1 MSKVYTKENTI
12 ALDGVGIIYPYVA
25 TERMMNN
32 YRIHSSVEGEVSVPA
47 LKKAVQEMYE
57 AYPYFFHHLVKVGKE
72 YRLAPSDTCDV
83 VIPDNGLCKPFD
95 KYGDKPLVRVLY
107 SKNNIEFEMH
117 HCLAGGTGAREF
129 FMELL
134 KRYKH
139 NLELETPE
147 IDTDPVPE
155 NKFLTKNI
163 DFYKEIYKLG
173 GKSVGRPFITAL
185 RLGKGEERIPL
196 HYNILTAEPS
206 VLSKAAKSYGVT
218 VTVFLCA
225 LQIRAIAAAYP
236 EQKRVIRISVPVEIM
251 KFFESDGIES
261 SRNSSLYFYV
271 EHKPKSGMSF
281 EELLQS
287 VTKQFKEN
295 LTKEKMQNLAYTN
308 VKDANSLIFRII
320 PVWMKKIVLGI
331 GHRIFGGNLSTS
343 TITNLGIMKMPEE
356 LNGFVKEMYFILGEE
371 KVNPLNFTVTSFGG
385 VCRIAVSS
393 CVDSSKFISAFSKEL
408 SEHGV
413 AVTLED

>member
-25 TERMMNN
+25 TERMINN

-47 LKKAVQEMYE
+47 LKKAVEEMFE
-57 AYPYFFHHLVKVGKE
+57 AYPYFFSHLVKVGKE
-72 YRLAPSDTCDV
+72 YRLAPSDSCDIV
-83 VIPDNGLCKPFD
+83 TPDNGLCKPFD
-95 KYGDKPLVRVLY
+95 KYGDKPLIRILY
-107 SKNNIEFEMH
+107 SENNIEFEMH
-117 HCLAGGTGAREF
+117 HCLAGGTGSREF
-129 FMELL
+129 FIELL
-134 KRYKH
+134 KRYKN
-139 NLELETPE
+139 NLNKETIE
-147 IDTDPVPE
+147 SYNESVSE
-155 NKFLTKNI
+155 NEFLKKNI
-163 DFYKEIYKLG
+163 DFYKEVYKLG

-196 HYNILTAEPS
+196 HYNILTADPS
-206 VLSKAAKSYGVT
+206 ALSKAAKSYGVT

-225 LQIRAIAAAYP
+225 LQIRAIMAAYP

-271 EHKPKSGMSF
+271 EHSPKSNMSF
-281 EELLQS
+281 EELLES

-308 VKDANSLIFRII
+308 VKDANSLIFKII
-320 PVWMKKIVLGI
+320 PVWMKKIVLGV

-371 KVNPLNFTVTSFGG
+371 KVNPLNLTVTSFNG

-393 CVDSSKFISAFSKEL
+393 SVDSSKFLGAFSKEL

-413 AVTLED
+413 DTQSED